1 MSRRLVLLCCCA
13 ESRYSTTSYDTPSP
27 HLSAS
32 PVGVLPTRLA
42 GGMNATPPAVAAP
55 LRAAMRGAAPLAGA
69 RAAPRLAAAP
79 AALATQAQQPRGAC
93 VRRSAARSD
102 PGGSR
107 PAASRPAAP
116 LLGAW
121 PALRRLG
128 AVPAPRA
135 PARGARH
142 IARAADEAGQ
152 KKVRRTSLGEHAA
165 LRHAHASLAP
175 RSRAPRR
182 SDAAWA
188 RRARRKRPKG
198 RVSAAESP
206 PRRRGAGGADARACC
221 LPAPA
226 DQPARVHGEGLG
238 GHRGGARNRARKPAA
253 GAPRSQRTRACLAAA
268 APSWPHHQPRS
279 GPHVCP
285 AAREAAI
292 CVALHAA
299 RARSAALCLST
310 RAFPE
315 TPFLV

>member
-1 MSRRLVLLCCCA
+1 
-13 ESRYSTTSYDTPSP
+13 
-27 HLSAS
+27 
-32 PVGVLPTRLA
+32 
-42 GGMNATPPAVAAP
+42 MNATPPAVAAP

-69 RAAPRLAAAP
+69 RATPRLAAAP

-188 RRARRKRPKG
+188 RRARRKRPKVASALLSHLQGGEG
-198 RVSAAESP
+198 RWALTLAPSGSPRPQISQREFTEKAWEAIVAAPEI
-206 PRRRGAGGADARACC
+206 ARANQQQ
-221 LPAPA
+221 AR
-226 DQPARVHGEGLG
+226 PARS
-238 GHRGGARNRARKPAA
+238 ARVPALQ
-253 GAPRSQRTRACLAAA
+253 PA

-310 RAFPE
+310 RAFSAD
-315 TPFLV
+315 TFLV